1 MTIRSLVAA
10 GYEPRRLNNVVEFM
24 MNDKDDSG
32 TVSAEEAMQILYMRF
47 GRTLLDSVR
56 ANSLK
61 SASSLTLTR
70 T

>member
-1 MTIRSLVAA
+1 MTVRSLVAA
-10 GYEPRRLNNVVEFM
+10 GYEPRRLYNVVEFM

-61 SASSLTLTR
+61 SASSSTLTR
-70 T
+70 L

>member
-1 MTIRSLVAA
+1 VAA
-10 GYEPRRLNNVVEFM
+10 GYEPRRLYNVVEFM

-56 ANSLK
+56 VVSLNLPLLLI
-61 SASSLTLTR
+61 SHVFVQLSYR
-70 T
+70 